1 MTELTQKIVAE
12 LLNDEAFVKDFSTS
26 TQNILKDKT
35 FDASD
40 LPEVMN
46 LVIILT
52 EKKDNFKI
60 RKEDIADVFN
70 LLILELLKKLDVD
83 VNDPILKKMIE
94 SCLNLLKTKV
104 TTVNWKD
111 KFKKL
116 FSCKC

>member
-1 MTELTQKIVAE
+1 MTDLAKKIVIE
-12 LLNDEAFVKDFSTS
+12 LLKDEDFVNEFSNNAK
-26 TQNILKDKT
+26 NILKDKT

-40 LPEVMN
+40 LPDVMN
-46 LVIILT
+46 LVILLT

-60 RKEDIADVFN
+60 KKDDIADVFN
-70 LLILELLKKLDVD
+70 LLIIELLKKLEVD
-83 VNDPILKKMIE
+83 VNDPILKKMID
-94 SCLNLLKTKV
+94 SCLKLLKTKV